1 MVYEKPKKHEMGLE
15 RTVELF
21 KQTQFNMQSQ
31 AGHAVNTALVVRNW
45 LFGWYIVE
53 YEKSGANR
61 KDLYGQ
67 ELMVKLSERLSG
79 LLGKGF
85 SRRSLDQFRQFY
97 ETYKK
102 IGQTLSAQSID
113 SETDDRNSILSDK
126 LIKPQMLSREL
137 QVSQPT
143 PEYSLKIWQ
152 TLSAEFSLSWSHYV
166 FLMAIR
172 DTDER
177 DFYQIEAAKENW
189 SLRELKRQ
197 FDASMYER
205 LALSRDKD
213 EVKKLSQKGLILS
226 KPKDIIKNPYVL
238 EFLGLDEKRGEKKQD
253 QT

>member
-1 MVYEKPKKHEMGLE
+1 
-15 RTVELF
+15 
-21 KQTQFNMQSQ
+21 
-31 AGHAVNTALVVRNW
+31 
-45 LFGWYIVE
+45 
-53 YEKSGANR
+53 
-61 KDLYGQ
+61 
-67 ELMVKLSERLSG
+67 
-79 LLGKGF
+79 
-85 SRRSLDQFRQFY
+85 
-97 ETYKK
+97 
-102 IGQTLSAQSID
+102 
-113 SETDDRNSILSDK
+113 
-126 LIKPQMLSREL
+126 MLSREL

-172 DTDER
+172 NTDER

-238 EFLGLDEKRGEKKQD
+238 EILGLDEKSKYSESNLETAIIDKLENFLLELGKGFLFEARQKRFTFDTDFHRPFKRHLLRRPNDLHRLIPQPWNSNFFV
-253 QT
+253 QFFYA